1 MQSPSFPVLRRFGS
15 AGAFL
20 LAALLTPALFAQPVN
35 FTGNNGTFQWSAGSS
50 WSSGS
55 SPNDVVI
62 QRVAGA
68 NSANLSLDLTEVKV
82 RGVSVLPNA
91 TNTWNIS
98 ANANTI
104 TLNNGGS
111 GVTVLVNSN
120 SAGARVFFSTGT
132 LKLEDDLYL
141 DNRSYGTTGTGTA
154 SGGINVGSVIS
165 GTGNIVVRNV
175 INDLDKGP
183 VVLAG
188 TNTFTG
194 SVTIESGL
202 MNFTKSNSFGA
213 NANPVYLGVTE
224 GGNASLIFNATTGAN
239 VYNPI
244 TVAAGT
250 SGTTRLLGGA
260 SSGNATTAPSVPAFH
275 GALTLNGDVTLVSK
289 NLGAAA
295 VLPQITTFNG
305 QVSGSGN
312 LTVTGSSASAAEVAV
327 QLRGANTFDGITRIE
342 SGVLRIGAVSG
353 TNSLAL
359 QSSTVDLR
367 SGDTGSLQ
375 FGYTTTSGNVTTAQT
390 ITSATFGGLTGSR
403 NLALQNI
410 DTSPGAV
417 ALKVGKAG
425 GNTTYDGV
433 LSGAGSLEI
442 VNGGV
447 LKLTTAQQYTG
458 TTTVTNGT
466 LILNGSTHASSAL
479 SVDADGVLAGSG
491 TINGAATISGTH
503 SPGNSPGIQTFASD
517 LTYNTGAT
525 VNWELAAN
533 TATQGDPTALFDQVV
548 VNGTLNFAGATSLN
562 LSFNGAGSTVDWSDA
577 FWNSERSW
585 KIYDNASLSNFGNLS
600 LTSSNWADGVGGL
613 FDTLRPGGSF
623 SLSDVEGD
631 VYLNYTNV
639 PEPSTYAAI
648 FGALA
653 LGLVWLR
660 RRQARG

>member
-1 MQSPSFPVLRRFGS
+1 MQSLSSLVLRRCGS
-15 AGAFL
+15 AGALL
-20 LAALLTPALFAQPVN
+20 LAALLTPALFAQPIN
-35 FTGNNGTFQWSAGSS
+35 FTGNNGTFQWSAGTS

-55 SPNDVVI
+55 SPNDVFI

-68 NSANLSLDLTEVKV
+68 NSANLHVDLAEVKV

-91 TNTWNIS
+91 TNTWNIG
-98 ANANTI
+98 ANTNTI

-154 SGGINVGSVIS
+154 AGGINVGSVIS
-165 GTGNIVVRNV
+165 GAGNIVVRNV

-202 MNFTKSNSFGA
+202 TNFTKSNSFGA

-244 TVAAGT
+244 IVAAGT

-260 SSGNATTAPSVPAFH
+260 SSGNATTTPSVPAFH
-275 GALTLNGDVTLVSK
+275 GTLTLNGDVTLVSK
-289 NLGAAA
+289 NLGAGAL
-295 VLPQITTFNG
+295 LPQITTFNG
-305 QVSGSGN
+305 EVTGSGN

-327 QLRGANTFDGITRIE
+327 QLRGVNTFTGTTRVA
-342 SGVLRIGAVSG
+342 SGVLRLGAVSG

-359 QSSTVDLR
+359 QGSTVDLNA
-367 SGDTGSLQ
+367 SDTGSLQ
-375 FGYTTTSGNVTTAQT
+375 FGYTTTSANVTTPQT

-447 LKLTTAQQYTG
+447 LKLTAAQQYTG

-491 TINGAATISGTH
+491 TVNGAATISGTH
-503 SPGNSPGIQTFASD
+503 SPGNSPGIQTFASN

-525 VNWELAAN
+525 INWELAAD
-533 TATQGDPTALFDQVV
+533 TATQGNPTAVFDQVV

-562 LSFNGAGSTVDWSDA
+562 LSFNGAGSTVSWSDA
-577 FWNSERSW
+577 FWNTDRSW
-585 KIYDNASLSNFGNLS
+585 KIYDNASLSNFSNLS
-600 LTSSNWADGVGGL
+600 LTSSNWADGAGGL
-613 FDTLRPGGSF
+613 FETLRPDGSF
-623 SLSDVEGD
+623 ILSSLDGD
-631 VYLNYTNV
+631 VYLNYAAV

-660 RRQARG
+660 RRQARR